1 MHCCD
6 WLRIVT
12 FGIAAIHPPSR
23 PESILSTHCVLP
35 STVGQALLALAQV
48 HGTSLGQVLTAAFAL
63 YQWRLSGVGDLIVG
77 VTVTARS
84 GSRMRRI
91 LGMVSNVA
99 PLRLTLEP
107 SMRWGELLKQLSR
120 GMRGVHR
127 HQRYNGEALRRDLGL
142 RPDEPGL
149 FGTVINHMS
158 FDDDLTFS
166 GHATG
171 LRNLGNWWVKDLL
184 IVFHEHREASEIN
197 IDFHGHPSHYS
208 RASLATHLDR
218 FVMLLQRLCDWDTAR
233 PLYQVDMLSSQERHQ
248 VLEAFNATGR
258 TLPETTLVELFESQ
272 VARCPE
278 ATAVVQ
284 GETSLSYSELNGRA
298 NQLAH
303 YLIGLGVGPESLV
316 GVCLERSF
324 ELVVSLLGIL
334 KAGGAYVP
342 LDPSYPPARLAFMI
356 TDTQMPLMLTQ
367 RALKDQLPETHA
379 RVVCLDTN
387 IPQHTST
394 ERHAVADGHSDQLAY
409 LMYTSGSTG

>member
-1 MHCCD
+1 M
-6 WLRIVT
+6 
-12 FGIAAIHPPSR
+12 
-23 PESILSTHCVLP
+23 
-35 STVGQALLALAQV
+35 
-48 HGTSLGQVLTAAFAL
+48 
-63 YQWRLSGVGDLIVG
+63 
-77 VTVTARS
+77 
-84 GSRMRRI
+84 
-91 LGMVSNVA
+91 
-99 PLRLTLEP
+99 
-107 SMRWGELLKQLSR
+107 
-120 GMRGVHR
+120 
-127 HQRYNGEALRRDLGL
+127 
-142 RPDEPGL
+142 
-149 FGTVINHMS
+149 
-158 FDDDLTFS
+158 
-166 GHATG
+166 
-171 LRNLGNWWVKDLL
+171 
-184 IVFHEHREASEIN
+184 
-197 IDFHGHPSHYS
+197 
-208 RASLATHLDR
+208 
-218 FVMLLQRLCDWDTAR
+218 
-233 PLYQVDMLSSQERHQ
+233 
-248 VLEAFNATGR
+248 
-258 TLPETTLVELFESQ
+258 ELFESQ

-409 LMYTSGSTG
+409 LMYTSGSTGRPRGVAVTHRNVIRLVRNTHFARIDAQETFLLLAPISFDASTFELWGPLLNGGKLVLAPSHSLSLQELGYVIAQHQVSTIWLTAGLFHVMVNERPEGLRPLRQVLAGGDVLSVDLVRKTLRELPGCQLINRVVPQ